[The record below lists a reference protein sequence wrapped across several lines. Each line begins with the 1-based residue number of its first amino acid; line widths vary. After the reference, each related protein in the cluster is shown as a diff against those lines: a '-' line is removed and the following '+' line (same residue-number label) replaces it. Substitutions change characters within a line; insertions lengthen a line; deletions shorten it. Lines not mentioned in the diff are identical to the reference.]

1 MKYLSEEQ
9 NKCFVGTGELN
20 KAGDSLAVNRILLI
34 KRGNHPCI
42 GLWACPGGFVEFKE
56 NLYDAALRELQEETG
71 LHDIEAEQLK
81 SYGDYDRDPR
91 TRIITT
97 AFVALIDEG
106 SQKAQ
111 AGDDAREAGWFDIS
125 DELVNKT
132 EDKSLVKE
140 EWLCRLSNA
149 DKNINICARV
159 EVTYRK
165 GILKNR
171 TYKVVDG
178 DGLAADHAAIILE
191 GYHHVKE
198 ALNA

>member
-1 MKYLSEEQ
+1 MGSEM
-9 NKCFVGTGELN
+9 
-20 KAGDSLAVNRILLI
+20 
-34 KRGNHPCI
+34 CI
-42 GLWACPGGFVEFKE
+42 
-56 NLYDAALRELQEETG
+56 R
-71 LHDIEAEQLK
+71 
-81 SYGDYDRDPR
+81 DR
-91 TRIITT
+91 
-97 AFVALIDEG
+97 
-106 SQKAQ
+106 
-111 AGDDAREAGWFDIS
+111 
-125 DELVNKT
+125 VNKT
-132 EDKSLVKE
+132 EDKSLIKE

>member
-1 MKYLSEEQ
+1 MPFSIKLTLYGNVPPTISTLNAPRLSPKQ
-9 NKCFVGTGELN
+9 ISCV
-20 KAGDSLAVNRILLI
+20 
-34 KRGNHPCI
+34 
-42 GLWACPGGFVEFKE
+42 
-56 NLYDAALRELQEETG
+56 
-71 LHDIEAEQLK
+71 
-81 SYGDYDRDPR
+81 
-91 TRIITT
+91 IIV
-97 AFVALIDEG
+97 AVALIDEG